1 MKQSSR
7 SFWHTK
13 FKKIYSN
20 KLKVL
25 KTIFWPQIN
34 IPLYLDKNKIPA
46 PPTIKNVIEITY
58 VGGKSIT
65 RAVINPSVTLLTPIK
80 IFLAKKRSIPL
91 AFSLNKGGRISN
103 VVVKRGP
110 INKMELVIQ
119 HARMNL

>member
-1 MKQSSR
+1 MSVN
-7 SFWHTK
+7 TP
-13 FKKIYSN
+13 
-20 KLKVL
+20 V
-25 KTIFWPQIN
+25 
-34 IPLYLDKNKIPA
+34 YLDENKIP

-65 RAVINPSVTLLTPIK
+65 RAVINPSVTLLTPIN

-91 AFSLNKGGRISN
+91 TFSLNKGGRISK

>member
-34 IPLYLDKNKIPA
+34 TPLYLDKNKR

-65 RAVINPSVTLLTPIK
+65 RAVINPSVTLLTPIN

-91 AFSLNKGGRISN
+91 TFSLNKGGRISK